1 VWRGGNGVVVDTGWW
16 VLMRRTGMWQILF
29 KSKCDNQL
37 NEVKESVAT
46 EIREVCG
53 VLDRSVIATWDD

>member
-1 VWRGGNGVVVDTGWW
+1 
-16 VLMRRTGMWQILF
+16 MWQILF

-46 EIREVCG
+46 EIREVCTL
-53 VLDRSVIATWDD
+53 LDPSMFVTRDDLPCTFVGRCGG

>member
-1 VWRGGNGVVVDTGWW
+1 M
-16 VLMRRTGMWQILF
+16 LQILF

-46 EIREVCG
+46 EIREVRPLFDPWMF
-53 VLDRSVIATWDD
+53 VA